1 MSLALAGPYSPLAC
15 FQTRKFWSE
24 RRQARL
30 RKYANTSQIMG
41 RWRALL
47 LYLALSVPFG
57 IAVHLGSEFAGL
69 GRDADDLAFSP
80 LHAYL
85 AVIAIGALAAF
96 LGCGG
101 FFAGVAE
108 RRRRIGL
115 MARALPFGGS
125 GVRFFALSA
134 GLQFAFFVVTQLGE
148 GCPLCKGDALVGVA
162 AALAASAVGSCAL
175 MALRKQIVRAFAVL
189 GSAVERV
196 PRDLSVGLMPRFAV
210 HSVITTYSTF
220 AVTFGNRPPPL
231 RS

>member
-1 MSLALAGPYSPLAC
+1 MD
-15 FQTRKFWSE
+15 
-24 RRQARL
+24 
-30 RKYANTSQIMG
+30 

-57 IAVHLGSEFAGL
+57 IAVHLGSEFASL

-85 AVIAIGALAAF
+85 AVIAIGAFTAF
-96 LGCGG
+96 LGYGG
-101 FFAGVAE
+101 FFSGAWE

-115 MARALPFGGS
+115 MARALPFGGN

-162 AALAASAVGSCAL
+162 AALVASAIGSCVL
-175 MALRKQIVRAFAVL
+175 MALRKQIVRAFTVL
-189 GSAVERV
+189 GFAVERV
-196 PRDLSVGLMPRFAV
+196 PRAPSVGLMPRYAV
-210 HSVITTYSTF
+210 HPVVSTFSTF
-220 AVTFGNRPPPL
+220 ATTLGNRPPPS
-231 RS
+231 RP